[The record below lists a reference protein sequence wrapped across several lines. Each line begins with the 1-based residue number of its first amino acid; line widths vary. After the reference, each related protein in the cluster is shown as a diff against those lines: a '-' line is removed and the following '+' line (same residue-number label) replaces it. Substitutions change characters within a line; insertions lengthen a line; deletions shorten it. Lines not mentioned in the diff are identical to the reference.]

1 VTNFQKLSGAD
12 SKVGRVAAQHPGLPP
27 NFDAE
32 HSWQQFVNPAE
43 SCGTTNGWPVND
55 GTLPWVSCPPTVGC
69 ERGAMVAGDGQ
80 HWCALDRA
88 KLTLPL
94 EDDLVLSTAQ
104 TMLAQH
110 AEVLLNS
117 TVHRPFFLGVGFQ

>member
-1 VTNFQKLSGAD
+1 
-12 SKVGRVAAQHPGLPP
+12 
-27 NFDAE
+27 
-32 HSWQQFVNPAE
+32 
-43 SCGTTNGWPVND
+43 
-55 GTLPWVSCPPTVGC
+55 
-69 ERGAMVAGDGQ
+69 MVAGDSQ

-104 TMLAQH
+104 TMLAHH